1 MNNTITVFEH
11 QPLRIGEKGFTEEK
25 YKALTLEF
33 SKSGKKDFPYYSLI
47 HNGIKFNSYVGVIQ
61 VGKTV
66 IEILPKADKNDHE
79 TDKEDK
85 KKQDKWQK
93 NLIEMLR
100 AVGKFDIKAPT
111 QSSLK
116 IRPNSI
122 LELYFEIF
130 VKEVEYLLRTGLSKQ
145 YRKIENNLN
154 TLKGKI
160 LFSKHIQKNLIHKEK
175 FFVNYTTYDKEH
187 ILHKLLY
194 KTLKLLQKINTN
206 VALQSK
212 ICALLLN
219 FPEMP
224 DIKVTE
230 DTFNKITYSRKTE
243 AYRNAINIAKL
254 LLLRCHPDLSGGSN
268 SVLALMFDM
277 NKLWEEFVYKSLK
290 KYLKDCK
297 ISKQVHNPFW
307 KCELK
312 SKKIIPDIVINK
324 GEKNSVVLDTK
335 WKILDDNAENI
346 SDSDLKQVF
355 VYSLYFSAQKVAF
368 VYPASNGYKNIKGE
382 FEKIPNET
390 ENRTCDLIFIEVN
403 ENIKEWQEEI
413 ASKIRDYISNSIIA

>member
-1 MNNTITVFEH
+1 MNSTITVFEH
-11 QPLRIGEKGFTEEK
+11 QSLEIKDPIIR
-25 YKALTLEF
+25 KALETF
-33 SKSGKKDFPYYSLI
+33 SGKKDFPYYSLI
-47 HNGIKFNSYVGVIQ
+47 HNGVKFNSYVGVIQ
-61 VGKTV
+61 VGKTI
-66 IEILPKADKNDHE
+66 IEILPKADKNNDE
-79 TDKEDK
+79 N
-85 KKQDKWQK
+85 KWRDI
-93 NLIEMLR
+93 LIGMLR
-100 AVGKFDIKAPT
+100 AVDYFDVKAPT

-116 IRPNSI
+116 IKPNSI

-130 VKEVEYLLRTGLSKQ
+130 IKEVEYLLHTGLSKQ

-194 KTLKLLQKINTN
+194 KALKLLQKINTN
-206 VALQSK
+206 VVLQSK
-212 ICALLLN
+212 IYALLLN

-230 DTFNKITYSRKTE
+230 DTFNRITYSRKTE

-254 LLLRCHPDLSGGSN
+254 LLLKYHPDLSGGSN

-277 NKLWEEFVYKSLK
+277 NKLWEKFVYKSLK
-290 KYLKDCK
+290 KYLGNDGYE
-297 ISKQVHNPFW
+297 INEQVSKLFW
-307 KCELK
+307 ECESK
-312 SKKIIPDIVINK
+312 SKTIKPDIVIK
-324 GEKNSVVLDTK
+324 KDKEFWVLDTK

-355 VYSLYFSAQKVAF
+355 VYSLYFDAPKVAL
-368 VYPASNGYKNIKGE
+368 VYPASNSSEDKKNGKFKGIE
-382 FEKIPNET
+382 EILKDSRK
-390 ENRTCDLIFIEVN
+390 RTCDLICIDVN
-403 ENIKEWQEEI
+403 ENIKEWQEKI
-413 ASKIRDYISNSIIA
+413 AKNFFYIYNK

>member
-11 QPLRIGEKGFTEEK
+11 QSLKIDDLKLR
-25 YKALTLEF
+25 KALEIF
-33 SKSGKKDFPYYSLI
+33 RGDKKDFPYYSLI

-66 IEILPKADKNDHE
+66 IEILPKADKNNDE
-79 TDKEDK
+79 N
-85 KKQDKWQK
+85 KWR
-93 NLIEMLR
+93 NILIGMLR
-100 AVGKFDIKAPT
+100 AVDYFDVKAPT
-111 QSSLK
+111 QSSLRIK
-116 IRPNSI
+116 LNSI

-130 VKEVEYLLRTGLSKQ
+130 VKEVEYLLHTGLSKQ

-154 TLKGKI
+154 TLKGRI

-175 FFVNYTTYDKEH
+175 FFVNYTTYDREH

-206 VALQSK
+206 SALQSK

-224 DIKVTE
+224 DIRVTE
-230 DTFNKITYSRKTE
+230 DTFNRITYSRKTE

-254 LLLRCHPDLSGGSN
+254 LLLNYHPDLSGGSN

-312 SKKIIPDIVINK
+312 SRKIIPDIVINK

-355 VYSLYFSAQKVAF
+355 VYSLYFEAQKVAL
-368 VYPASNGYKNIKGE
+368 VYPAGDGYKNNNIKGE

-390 ENRTCDLIFIEVN
+390 RNRICDLIFIEVN
-403 ENIKEWQEEI
+403 GNIKEWQEEI
-413 ASKIRDYISNSIIA
+413 ASEIFSIFITNETNSQ

>member
-1 MNNTITVFEH
+1 MNNTIIVFEH
-11 QPLRIGEKGFTEEK
+11 QSLKIDDLKLRN
-25 YKALTLEF
+25 ALEIF
-33 SKSGKKDFPYYSLI
+33 RGDKKDFPYYSLI

-66 IEILPKADKNDHE
+66 IEILPKADKNNDE
-79 TDKEDK
+79 N
-85 KKQDKWQK
+85 KWR
-93 NLIEMLR
+93 NILIGMLR
-100 AVGKFDIKAPT
+100 TVYNFDVKAPT

-116 IRPNSI
+116 IKPNSI

-130 VKEVEYLLRTGLSKQ
+130 VKEVEYLLHTGLSKQ

-154 TLKGKI
+154 SLKGRI
-160 LFSKHIQKNLIHKEK
+160 LFSKHVQKNLIHKEK

-212 ICALLLN
+212 ICALLLD

-254 LLLRCHPDLSGGSN
+254 LLLNYHPDIRGGSN

-277 NKLWEEFVYKSLK
+277 NKLWEEFVYRSLK

-324 GEKNSVVLDTK
+324 GKKKCVVLDTK
-335 WKILDDNAENI
+335 WKILDDNAENM

-355 VYSLYFSAQKVAF
+355 IYSLYFKAQKVAL
-368 VYPASNGYKNIKGE
+368 VYPAGNGYKNENIEGK
-382 FEKIPNET
+382 FEKIPNEI

>member
-1 MNNTITVFEH
+1 MNNTIIVFEH
-11 QPLRIGEKGFTEEK
+11 QSLKIDDLKLRN
-25 YKALTLEF
+25 ALEIF
-33 SKSGKKDFPYYSLI
+33 RSDKKDFPYYSLI

-61 VGKTV
+61 VGNII
-66 IEILPKADKNDHE
+66 IEILPKADKNDYE
-79 TDKEDK
+79 TDKKDVEK
-85 KKQDKWQK
+85 ENKWRDI
-93 NLIEMLR
+93 LIEMLR
-100 AVGKFDIKAPT
+100 TVNYFDVKAPT
-111 QSSLK
+111 KSSLRIK
-116 IRPNSI
+116 PNSI

-130 VKEVEYLLRTGLSKQ
+130 VKEVEYLLHTGLSKQ

-175 FFVNYTTYDKEH
+175 FFVNYTTYDREH

-206 VALQSK
+206 SALQSR

-230 DTFNKITYSRKTE
+230 DTFNRIAYSRKTE

-254 LLLRCHPDLSGGSN
+254 LLLNYHPDIRGGSN
-268 SVLALMFDM
+268 SVLAIMFDM
-277 NKLWEEFVYKSLK
+277 NKLWEEFVYRSLK
-290 KYLKDCK
+290 KYLKNCK

-324 GEKNSVVLDTK
+324 GKKKCVVLDTK
-335 WKILDDNAENI
+335 WKILDDNAENM

-355 VYSLYFSAQKVAF
+355 IYSLYFKAQKVAL
-368 VYPASNGYKNIKGE
+368 VYPAGNGYKNENIEGK
-382 FEKIPNET
+382 FEKIPNEI

-403 ENIKEWQEEI
+403 ENIKKWQEEI
-413 ASKIRDYISNSIIA
+413 KKEIENFLYL